1 VLRQRLLGTRVRR
14 GTRVRGGTDCHERF
28 VFRHCRGMEPSPF
41 DFYADSS
48 SIRQLDTLSV
58 DLAMAIRKCCY
69 MHENSSS
76 TNRNSLLQLYRSGT
90 SVGANIRESRYAES
104 RKDYLHKLKIAEKEL
119 AECAY
124 WLGILTSTPQLLSGD
139 EAEEIR
145 TIGKSLRRLLSQTI
159 RTLKSN
165 LP

>member
-1 VLRQRLLGTRVRR
+1 MKPL
-14 GTRVRGGTDCHERF
+14 
-28 VFRHCRGMEPSPF
+28 SF
-41 DFYADSS
+41 DF
-48 SIRQLDTLSV
+48 
-58 DLAMAIRKCCY
+58 
-69 MHENSSS
+69 S
-76 TNRNSLLQLYRSGT
+76 TQANRDSLLQFCRSGT

-124 WLGILTSTPQLLSGD
+124 WLGILTSEPRLLSD
-139 EAEEIR
+139 EEALEIR

-165 LP
+165 VP